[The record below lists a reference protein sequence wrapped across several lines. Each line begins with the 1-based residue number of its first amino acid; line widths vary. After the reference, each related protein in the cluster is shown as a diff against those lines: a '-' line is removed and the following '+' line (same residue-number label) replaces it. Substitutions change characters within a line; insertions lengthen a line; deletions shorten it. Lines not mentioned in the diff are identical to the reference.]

1 MQQIGTAFFR
11 LSYSKSEV
19 DQHGLLEPILQNF
32 LGPAMALP
40 KNFSSK
46 TVIFV
51 QTFLKQQL
59 PLYGPMVRSGKT

>member
-40 KNFSSK
+40 KNF
-46 TVIFV
+46 
-51 QTFLKQQL
+51 LKQQL